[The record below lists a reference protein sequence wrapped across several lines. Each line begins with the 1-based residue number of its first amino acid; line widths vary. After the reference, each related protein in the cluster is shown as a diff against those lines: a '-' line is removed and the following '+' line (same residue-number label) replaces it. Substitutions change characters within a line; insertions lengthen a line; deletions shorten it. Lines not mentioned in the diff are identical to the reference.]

1 LGAGAYLL
9 LAAVV
14 DVDVVRVPDG
24 NRYLQTALL
33 TLLGLAFVAA
43 AEGLLAVIRAIRP
56 REMLGWPFRA
66 AAAGS
71 VAYSLVYGH
80 RVFVNY
86 WFYDDWDYLFPHSLD
101 KAWIT
106 GPLNDHFVPLLK
118 IVLWG
123 MRSAFGFDYIGAA
136 CLQQAAFLVIV
147 VVLAHLLWT
156 VAHRPWILIVLVG
169 LFAMWPSYGAAR
181 TWFGG
186 GFWLTASTALLFV
199 YVLQARRIVF
209 SETMRLTDVAV
220 SAVLAVATVFISSQT
235 LAPCAYLAA
244 FCAPALLF
252 SQRRNVIVRRLG
264 MLCAI
269 SLAPTMLALWGRSV
283 YVGRVP
289 IHFSGLFD
297 GSLFANLAIFILH
310 KVLFVNS
317 VNSLT
322 GSLPRLAV
330 YSVCLLTLAGAVTKL
345 AASKAIDTI
354 RRVDLAGLILG
365 GCTVFVV
372 PLVQIG
378 VARRW
383 GYEAVL
389 NPYYV
394 TLPFL
399 GLWLAGA
406 GIVLTLLA
414 RPKRL
419 LKNVPKQPPART
431 RSSVEVAKSTNAL
444 RHRDRRR
451 VPKGVSQ
458 QTSKV
463 VESVSQPTSKRDRI
477 AWSTWGA
484 ALATAAVIVAAGLA
498 AAIQPHRPSLAQR
511 LRIIHVQRQFIA
523 SLGAAA
529 CDLAAL
535 HHSGPAVRWVPRY
548 DISNCSVCQDI
559 IGPPQYVH
567 DLGFD
572 SLVRFAARRSCPAA
586 DLTGVLVT
594 ASEAPS
600 AAVTDGTESEAA
612 STFVRQYLAP
622 TNRAIAVP

>member
-1 LGAGAYLL
+1 MHATEDRETAETTGTGFMRSGGSLSRLATPALGAGAYLL

-14 DVDVVRVPDG
+14 DVGVIRVPDG

-43 AEGLLAVIRAIRP
+43 AEGFLAVIRAIPP

-209 SETMRLTDVAV
+209 AETMRLTDVAV
-220 SAVLAVATVFISSQT
+220 SVVLAVATVFISSQT
-235 LAPCAYLAA
+235 LAPCVYLAA

-269 SLAPTMLALWGRSV
+269 SLAPTILALWGRSV

-345 AASKAIDTI
+345 AASKAIDTN

-383 GYEAVL
+383 SFYGAL
-389 NPYYV
+389 GPYYV

-414 RPKRL
+414 RP
-419 LKNVPKQPPART
+419 
-431 RSSVEVAKSTNAL
+431 
-444 RHRDRRR
+444 
-451 VPKGVSQ
+451 Q
-458 QTSKV
+458 QTA
-463 VESVSQPTSKRDRI
+463 QRDNAVLS
-477 AWSTWGA
+477 AWSV
-484 ALATAAVIVAAGLA
+484 ALAIMAVISAAGLA
-498 AAIQPHRPSLAQR
+498 AAIQPHRPTLAQR
-511 LRIIHVQRQFIA
+511 LQIIHVQRQFIA

-535 HHSGPAVRWVPRY
+535 HHNGPAVRWVPRY